1 MATRTRDKQ
10 PPRVPF
16 STKRRPNPCPAA
28 VTIWVLTWGTK
39 YVPRR
44 EPARDTTKQLTR
56 LHVFP
61 RPTRR
66 EAEAFPTP
74 WLRLPGA
81 LPLWS
86 KLELFS
92 RMSALTPCPHF
103 IGGEWITSAGPSTPV
118 YNPSTGDVIAECPA
132 GGPAEVNAAVGAAQ
146 AAFPAWRETPAVDR
160 ARVFFKYRQL
170 VEQNFDALCRC
181 VAREHGKTY
190 AEARGSA
197 FRGLENIE
205 YACGVPSLLFGDTL
219 ENMARNVDCETLLQ
233 PLGVCVGIT
242 PFNFPAMVPLWM
254 YPLAIACGNTFVL
267 KPSEKVPLT
276 AILLGQLLEQAGCPK
291 GVFNLV
297 HGGRAAVDALLTH
310 PQVRAISFVGSS
322 PVAKYIYETG
332 TRNGKRVQANGG
344 AKNYLVI
351 MPDAD
356 IPKTV
361 EALSTAA
368 FGCAG
373 ERCMAGSTAITVGA
387 AAERLLPSLVSAARA
402 IKVGRT
408 DLPDRQ
414 PDMGAV
420 ITSQHRDRVLSLV
433 ASGEKEGAKVIA
445 DGRGVTVPDAPRG
458 FYLGATIIDG
468 VEANM
473 TLAREEVFGPV
484 LNVMRMDDLDRAI
497 ALTNAS
503 AFGNG
508 AAIFT
513 NSGGAAREF
522 KHRVK
527 AGMVGI
533 NVGVPATMA
542 MFPFTGWDDSF
553 YGDLHIQGRE
563 AVQFYTQQKVV
574 TTRWFGGEVGD
585 VWRK

>member
-1 MATRTRDKQ
+1 MSSPLTA
-10 PPRVPF
+10 
-16 STKRRPNPCPAA
+16 CP
-28 VTIWVLTWGTK
+28 
-39 YVPRR
+39 
-44 EPARDTTKQLTR
+44 
-56 LHVFP
+56 VF
-61 RPTRR
+61 
-66 EAEAFPTP
+66 
-74 WLRLPGA
+74 
-81 LPLWS
+81 
-86 KLELFS
+86 
-92 RMSALTPCPHF
+92 
-103 IGGEWITSAGPSTPV
+103 IDGEWRTLSGLPTTPV
-118 YNPSTGDVIAECPA
+118 YNPSTGDVIAECPI
-132 GGPAEVNAAVGAAQ
+132 GGVAEVEAAVQAAH
-146 AAFPAWRETPAVDR
+146 AAFPAWSETPAVER
-160 ARVFFKYRQL
+160 ARVFFRYRQL
-170 VEQNFDALCRC
+170 VEKNFDRICQT
-181 VAREHGKTY
+181 VSREHGKTLG
-190 AEARGSA
+190 EARGSVY
-197 FRGLENIE
+197 RGLENIE
-205 YACGVPSLLFGDTL
+205 YACGVPTLLFGDTL
-219 ENMARNVDCETLLQ
+219 ENLARGVDCETLLQ

-254 YPLAIACGNTFVL
+254 YPLALACGNTFIL

-276 AILLGQLLEQAGCPK
+276 ALLLGELLVEAGIPK
-291 GVFNLV
+291 GVFNIV

-310 PQVRAISFVGSS
+310 PKIRAISFVGSS
-322 PVAKYIYETG
+322 PIAKYIYETG
-332 TRNGKRVQANGG
+332 TRHGKRVQANGG

-387 AAERLLPSLVSAARA
+387 AAERLLPSLVEAARA
-402 IKVGRT
+402 IKVGPT
-408 DLPDRQ
+408 DRAAQ
-414 PDMGAV
+414 PDMGPV
-420 ITSQHRDRVLSLV
+420 ITAQHRDRVLGLV
-433 ASGEKEGAKVIA
+433 ASGEKEGARVIA
-445 DGRGVTVPDAPRG
+445 DGRGVKVPDAPRG
-458 FYLGATIIDG
+458 FYLGATIVDG
-468 VEANM
+468 VEQNM

-484 LNVMRMDDLDRAI
+484 LNVMRQDDLDRAI
-497 ALTNAS
+497 EITNAS

-513 NSGGAAREF
+513 NSGRAAREF

-574 TTRWFGGEVGD
+574 TSRWFGEGVGD
-585 VWRK
+585 VWKK